1 MSGGLEH
8 SEPSERR
15 RGGGRA
21 VPASDET
28 RLRILEA
35 TLETIRSGG
44 IVGASARAIARTGG
58 FNQASI
64 YYHFGSINDAVLAA
78 IAHLSNEQLE
88 RYRERLGGVTTLPE
102 LVIVARA
109 LHEEDGVTGALRVLA
124 QVMAGAAG
132 DDAFGT
138 AVAKVF
144 DPWIE
149 VVTGALVRVLGQSPL
164 GSALPVD
171 ELAYAVSALFVG
183 IEMLAALRPQDPRS
197 EMLFTAFS
205 GLAGAF
211 DGLLRLAPSG
221 LADVA
226 RTAAS

>member
-1 MSGGLEH
+1 MADSR
-8 SEPSERR
+8 EPNEPPERR
-15 RGGGRA
+15 RGGGRS

-28 RLRILEA
+28 RLRIVEA

-44 IVGASARAIARTGG
+44 IVGTSARAIARTGG

-78 IAHLSNEQLE
+78 IAHLSTEQLD
-88 RYRERLGGVTTLPE
+88 RYRDRLDGVTTLPE
-102 LVIVARA
+102 LVTVARA
-109 LHEEDGVTGALRVLA
+109 LHEEDGISGALRVLA

-144 DPWIE
+144 DPWID
-149 VVTGALVRVLGQSPL
+149 VVTGALGRVLGSSPL
-164 GSALPVD
+164 RTMLPVD

-211 DGLLRLAPSG
+211 DGLLRPGSGG
-221 LADVA
+221 LAE
-226 RTAAS
+226 AANAATP